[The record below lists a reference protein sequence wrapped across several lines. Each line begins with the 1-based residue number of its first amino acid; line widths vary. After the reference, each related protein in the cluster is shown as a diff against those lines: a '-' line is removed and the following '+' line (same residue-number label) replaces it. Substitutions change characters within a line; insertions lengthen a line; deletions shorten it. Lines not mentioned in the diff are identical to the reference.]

1 MLAKERQHKIYNI
14 IKNDGAVTTSKLV
27 EIFNVSLETVRRDLL
42 YMEQCGQLLRVHG
55 GAVAKKGMKT
65 FLDLKE
71 RNKEYSKQKQS
82 LAAKAVE
89 FVSDG
94 DIIAVDAGST
104 AISFAEALRG
114 RFSDLTVIT
123 HSLDVFNILCD
134 EFNVILCGG
143 RYIQSEK
150 TFYGSVTLKTLES
163 LHAQKAFIFPSAV
176 SLEFGICDFQDDLF
190 MVQKQMMKSSDKI
203 FILADSSKFEKK
215 ALLKIDDM
223 NPRYTYITDSDLPE
237 ELVQLYSENKLNIY
251 LGK

>member
-1 MLAKERQHKIYNI
+1 MLAKERQDKIYNI
-14 IKNDGAVTTSKLV
+14 IKSSGAVTTSRLV

-42 YMEQCGQLLRVHG
+42 CMEQRGQLLRVHG
-55 GAVAKKGMKT
+55 GAVAKKDMKT

-71 RNKEYSKQKQS
+71 RNKEYSVQKQR
-82 LAAKAVE
+82 LAATAAE
-89 FVSDG
+89 FISNG
-94 DIIAVDAGST
+94 DIIAVDTGST

-134 EFNVILCGG
+134 ELTVILCGG
-143 RYIQSEK
+143 HYMQSEK

-176 SLEFGICDFQDDLF
+176 SLEFGICDFQDDLY
-190 MVQKQMMKSSDKI
+190 MVQKQIMKSSDEI

-223 NPRYTYITDSDLPE
+223 NTGYTYITDSDLPE
-237 ELVQLYSENKLNIY
+237 ELVQLYNENKLNLY